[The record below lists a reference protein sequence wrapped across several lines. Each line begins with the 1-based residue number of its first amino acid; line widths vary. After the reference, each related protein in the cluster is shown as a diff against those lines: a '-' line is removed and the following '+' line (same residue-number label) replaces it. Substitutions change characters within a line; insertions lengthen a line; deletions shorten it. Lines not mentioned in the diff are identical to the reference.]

1 MKNNKKPS
9 LAFFTS
15 AHSGLAHYVTHL
27 YKPIS
32 KYVKPYY
39 VTYSDTVIDDLVQR
53 DVDKVY
59 QLLKDGS
66 SFSISNTLRFLQQ
79 KKIDYINFHIG
90 TTARKYSIFY
100 TALLS
105 KAHLQGIKIIGTMH
119 DVMPFESFYEDPA
132 ALDLL
137 YSCVDHYIV
146 GSEMELN
153 KLQLYFRIPNK
164 KVTIIKHGPYSLFDN
179 KKYTKES
186 ARKVLNIPANKK
198 VILFFGQLKPHKGLK
213 YLIKAFKIITK
224 EIPNSW
230 LYISTDLTYSPQLNE
245 YLARIQKTGA
255 SKYIQLVREYVP
267 SEKIEAIFKAADL
280 VVLPYTQISQSGI
293 LNLAYAFRKPVV
305 VTDIFPDA
313 NLINRRF
320 GNIAKVEDEGSL
332 AKKTIELLS
341 KPSKELEKMGNEG
354 YKYSIQQ
361 SSWQQAA
368 QKINRVIKNCS

>member
-15 AHSGLAHYVTHL
+15 ANSGLAHYVVHL
-27 YKPIS
+27 CKPIA
-32 KYVKPYY
+32 KHVKPYY
-39 VTYSDTVIDDLVQR
+39 ITYADTVIDDLVQR
-53 DVDKVY
+53 DVNKVY
-59 QLLKDGS
+59 QLLKNDS

-79 KKIDYINFHIG
+79 KKIRYINFHIG
-90 TTARKYSIFY
+90 TTARRYSIYY

-105 KAHLQGIKIIGTMH
+105 KARLQGIKIIGTMH

-137 YSCVDHYIV
+137 YSCIDHYVV
-146 GSEMELN
+146 GSEAELN

-164 KVTIIKHGPYSLFDN
+164 KTTIIKHGPYSLFDN

-213 YLIKAFKIITK
+213 YLIKAFKMITK

-230 LYISTDLTYSPQLNE
+230 LYISTDLSYSPQLNE
-245 YLARIQKTGA
+245 YLERIHRTGA
-255 SKYIQLVREYVP
+255 SKSIQLVREYVP
-267 SEKIEAIFKAADL
+267 SDKIEAIFKAADL
-280 VVLPYTQISQSGI
+280 VALPYTQISQSGI

-313 NLINRRF
+313 NIINRNF
-320 GNIAKVEDEGSL
+320 GSVAKVEDEKAL
-332 AKKTIELLS
+332 ARKIIELLEKS
-341 KPSKELEKMGNEG
+341 SKELEKIGNKG
-354 YKYSIQQ
+354 YKFSIDQN
-361 SSWQQAA
+361 SWQKAA
-368 QKINRVIKNCS
+368 KQMQKIIKNCV